1 MKILFFDLK
10 AFGPFT
16 DKPIDL
22 SKGSDGFHIVYGPN
36 EAGKSAALRAIRA
49 LFYGIH
55 ERTSDTFLHEGTK
68 LRIGAR
74 IKHSDGSELLFQ
86 RRKGRTK
93 TLLTENDEPLDER
106 VLERFLGGT
115 DEDLFAKMFG
125 ISYDDLIQGG
135 KEIIAGHGDV
145 GESLFAAGLGKGGLR
160 KVLSELDDKTDKL
173 F

>member
-22 SKGSDGFHIVYGPN
+22 SKGSEGFHVIYGPN

-49 LFYGIH
+49 LLYGIH
-55 ERTSDTFLHEGTK
+55 ERTPDTFLHEGTK

-74 IKHSDGSELLFQ
+74 IKHSDGSELIFQ

-93 TLLTENDEPLDER
+93 TLLNENNEPLDER
-106 VLERFLGGT
+106 VTSKGFSEVLMKSFLERCLVSVT
-115 DEDLFAKMFG
+115 M
-125 ISYDDLIQGG
+125 ISS
-135 KEIIAGHGDV
+135 K
-145 GESLFAAGLGKGGLR
+145 GEK
-160 KVLSELDDKTDKL
+160 K
-173 F
+173 